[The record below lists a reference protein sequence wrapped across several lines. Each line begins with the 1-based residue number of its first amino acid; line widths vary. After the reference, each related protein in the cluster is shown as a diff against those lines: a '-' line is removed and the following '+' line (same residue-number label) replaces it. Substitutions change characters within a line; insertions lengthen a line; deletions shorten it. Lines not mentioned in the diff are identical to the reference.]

1 MVSLINGL
9 EDHHVEEHSYG
20 LLIHQ
25 LYLLSSSNACYRI
38 EPSIIIDNS
47 HFLFY
52 KQTSM
57 LQEDLVEEI
66 LGLLDGLQIT
76 EVDIFPSFYKDCMI
90 SSNPIKIRVSHINLQ
105 NAITNIYNRWYDG
118 KSYAQRIVRH
128 LEESETYPAILIQPH
143 RNQELTMI
151 TRHPRTGSLMRGS
164 DGRGL
169 VHCSKPIMDEI
180 EENTVEV
187 IDSLIDQPVKIYYAK
202 ETQDCI
208 VIRRVEYYPMTAD
221 ARVNYAF
228 SKYGNHYEY
237 LGKMINCIQPEDIV
251 TIYTHEYE
259 LTVRDQF
266 SGLDVSPGH
275 AVKGT
280 AVFPW
285 TDPER
290 ITGFSIFMA
299 KEAGPE
305 DISVLKKCCG
315 AVFSRGGMTSH
326 AAVVC
331 RKLKIRCICSS
342 WDLWLD
348 DDAKRAFVN
357 KSSQSSESDSFGYQE
372 IREGDPICIA
382 GNKWALGGE
391 ILIIPLK
398 KSRLSMENIQKLGG
412 LLKQFANEHV
422 IMTFSQND
430 QLHIAKLIRALKDT
444 GWEE

>member
-9 EDHHVEEHSYG
+9 ENHNIEEQSYG

-25 LYLLSSSNACYRI
+25 LFLLSSPNACYRI

-52 KQTSM
+52 KQTSI
-57 LQEDLVEEI
+57 LQEGLVEEV
-66 LGLLDGLQIT
+66 LGLLDSLQIT
-76 EVDIFPSFYKDCMI
+76 EADVYPSFYKDCLS
-90 SSNPIKIRVSHINLQ
+90 SSNPIKIRVSHINIQ
-105 NAITNIYNRWYDG
+105 NAITSIYNRWYDG
-118 KSYAQRIVRH
+118 KSYSQRIVRH
-128 LEESETYPAILIQPH
+128 LEESETYPAILIQSH

-151 TRHPRTGSLMRGS
+151 TRHPRTGRLMRGS
-164 DGRGL
+164 DGMGL
-169 VHCSKPIMDEI
+169 VHCTKSIMDEL
-180 EENTVEV
+180 EESTVEA

-202 ETQDCI
+202 ETQDSI

-228 SKYGNHYEY
+228 SKYGNHDEY
-237 LGKMINCIQPEDIV
+237 VVKLLNSIQPEDIV
-251 TIYTHEYE
+251 TICTNEYE
-259 LTVRDQF
+259 LTSRNQF
-266 SGLDVSPGH
+266 SGLDASPGR

-290 ITGFSIFMA
+290 ISGSSIFMA
-299 KEAGPE
+299 MEAKPE

-315 AVFSRGGMTSH
+315 AIFSRGGATSH
-326 AAVVC
+326 GAVAC
-331 RKLKIRCICSS
+331 RGFQIRCICRSQ
-342 WDLWLD
+342 DLWLD
-348 DDAKRAFVN
+348 NCTKRAFVN
-357 KSSQSSESDSFGYQE
+357 NSSQNSMSISFGCQE

-391 ILIIPLK
+391 VIPLK
-398 KSRLSMENIQKLGG
+398 KSRLSMESRQKFGS
-412 LLKQFANEHV
+412 LLKQFTNENV
-422 IMTFSQND
+422 LRAFSLNN